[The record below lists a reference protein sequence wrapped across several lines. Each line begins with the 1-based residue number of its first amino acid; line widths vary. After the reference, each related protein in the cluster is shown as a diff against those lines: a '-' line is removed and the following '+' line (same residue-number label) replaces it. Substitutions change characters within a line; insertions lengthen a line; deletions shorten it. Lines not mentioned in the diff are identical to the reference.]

1 MRTDKMMAMINSDSD
16 SMAAFKRGRVY
27 KAVAAFVIL
36 FGFGAIAVIAPPTD
50 SEPMVSSTLATKAA
64 DPSESS
70 RHDSYF
76 GHGASIDGELTNGVD
91 MHG

>member
-1 MRTDKMMAMINSDSD
+1 MRTDTMVLIIKDDPD
-16 SMAAFKRGRVY
+16 SMAAFKRVRAY

-36 FGFGAIAVIAPPTD
+36 FGLGVITVIAPPTE
-50 SEPMVSSTLATKAA
+50 SQPMVSSTSATNAA

-70 RHDSYF
+70 RNDSYF
-76 GHGASIDGELTNGVD
+76 GHGASIEGELTNGVD